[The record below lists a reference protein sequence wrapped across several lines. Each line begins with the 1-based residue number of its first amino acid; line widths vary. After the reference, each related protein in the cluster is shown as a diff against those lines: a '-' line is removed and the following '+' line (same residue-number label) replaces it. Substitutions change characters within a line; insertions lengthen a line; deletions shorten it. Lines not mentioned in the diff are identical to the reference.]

1 LHTILPDAGAREQ
14 ADAVATGD
22 PVAIRAFRRGA
33 GALAA
38 MIASVA
44 AVCDLDLVVIGGGVA
59 KSGPLLF
66 DPLREALTEYARL
79 DFLAGLV
86 GAARLAGLEVP

>member
-1 LHTILPDAGAREQ
+1 LHTIRPDAGAKGL
-14 ADAVATGD
+14 ADAAATGD
-22 PVAIRAFRRGA
+22 PVAMRAFRRGES
-33 GALAA
+33 ALAA

-44 AVCDLDLVVIGGGVA
+44 AGVA

-66 DPLREALTEYARL
+66 NPLREALTEYARL

-86 GAARLAGLEVP
+86 GAARLAGLQAP